1 MENSEF
7 KWKEPFDV
15 RDLTCY
21 VDPRG
26 MLFEILRF
34 KDFKIPGQGQ
44 LYTFSIEPHQ
54 RRGDHYHL
62 NKREWFTCVHGEAI
76 VLLSDS
82 EGAELAVQVS
92 PKEPKIIY
100 AGPGTS
106 HALINKHEEVA
117 VIVSYGSEQ
126 HDPEDEDTYMRVA
139 FEAYKA
145 EDEREQLK

>member
-1 MENSEF
+1 MDTFESE
-7 KWKEPFDV
+7 WKEPFDV

-34 KDFKIPGQGQ
+34 KDAQIPGQGQ
-44 LYTFSIEPHQ
+44 LYTFSIEAHQ

-62 NKREWFTCVHGEAI
+62 RKREWFTCVHGKTV
-76 VLLSDS
+76 VLLSALDGS
-82 EGAELAVQVS
+82 EIAIKVS
-92 PKEPKIIY
+92 PENPKIIY

-106 HALINKHEEVA
+106 HALINDNEEVA

-126 HDPEDEDTYMRVA
+126 HDPNDEDTYMRVA
-139 FEAYKA
+139 FEKY
-145 EDEREQLK
+145 EVVDE